1 MLRDKWG
8 TLSRRV
14 PQRRRAPAVSRLH
27 DPDLHR
33 RPAGSHALAG
43 VPDKAAQILASIIR
57 YGIVGLVVGWVMS
70 GCAGRQACRE
80 HAVPRRCDRARRYC
94 RTDERWRLHFSTG
107 HGSGMRGAF
116 RYARV
121 SVFSPG
127 DAASCVAP
135 CPPRLLPK
143 GLLAR
148 DDAVSSM
155 ARSHR
160 WTAAPR
166 SPCRNGCAAT
176 FFPWA
181 SPIPRGD
188 KKVAALP
195 SCAALRP

>member
-1 MLRDKWG
+1 VVTEWDKCGTLSRYAPSSDRVMLRDKWG

-127 DAASCVAP
+127 DAASCVAHV
-135 CPPRLLPK
+135 RHVFSLK
-143 GLLAR
+143 AR
-148 DDAVSSM
+148 
-155 ARSHR
+155 RE
-160 WTAAPR
+160 
-166 SPCRNGCAAT
+166 
-176 FFPWA
+176 A
-181 SPIPRGD
+181 SAGASICEH
-188 KKVAALP
+188 V
-195 SCAALRP
+195 